1 MKQLIIGLLFSTLL
15 SSVAMAAGSAQAG
28 KEKAAAC
35 VACHGEADIS
45 AVPTFPNLAG
55 QYEDYLYHAL
65 NSYKTG
71 ARNNAIMIGISAGLS
86 KQDMEDLAAYFA
98 SLQGLNSYGLP
109 E

>member
-1 MKQLIIGLLFSTLL
+1 MKQLIIGLLISIIL
-15 SSVAMAAGSAQAG
+15 SSFAMAAGSVESG
-28 KEKAAAC
+28 KEKALAC
-35 VACHGEADIS
+35 VACHGETGIS

-71 ARNNAIMIGISAGLS
+71 ARNNAIMAGISAGLS
-86 KQDMEDLAAYFA
+86 KQDMKDLAAYFA

>member
-1 MKQLIIGLLFSTLL
+1 MKQLIIGLLFSIIL
-15 SSVAMAAGSAQAG
+15 SSFAMAAGSVEAG
-28 KEKAAAC
+28 KEKALAC
-35 VACHGEADIS
+35 VACHGETGIS

-86 KQDMEDLAAYFA
+86 KQDMKDLAAYFA

>member
-35 VACHGEADIS
+35 VACHGEAGIS

-71 ARNNAIMIGISAGLS
+71 GRNNAIMIGISAGLS

>member
-1 MKQLIIGLLFSTLL
+1 MKHLIIGLLFSILL
-15 SSVAMAAGSAQAG
+15 SSAAMAAGSIDAG

-35 VACHGEADIS
+35 VACHGEAGIS

-55 QYEDYLYHAL
+55 QFEDYLYHAL

-71 ARNNAIMIGISAGLS
+71 SRNNAIMTGISSALS
-86 KQDMEDLAAYFA
+86 KQDMKDLAAYFA
-98 SLQGLNSYGLP
+98 SLEGLDSYGLP

>member
-1 MKQLIIGLLFSTLL
+1 MKQLIIGLLISIIL
-15 SSVAMAAGSAQAG
+15 SSFAMAAGSVESG
-28 KEKAAAC
+28 KEKALAC
-35 VACHGEADIS
+35 VACHGETGIS

-71 ARNNAIMIGISAGLS
+71 ARNNAIMVGISAGLS
-86 KQDMEDLAAYFA
+86 KQDIKDLAAYFA